1 MRTVCMPH
9 VTEEVV
15 DEFLADVKTMVEK
28 RKNR

>member
-15 DEFLADVKTMVEK
+15 DEFLADVKTMLEK
-28 RKNR
+28 KNH